1 MTNDYYVVYV
11 SCSYI
16 FGIVY
21 VSLYTIHDNDN
32 LVLTSH
38 TLLQIIVI
46 VIDLQYCHLVV

>member
-1 MTNDYYVVYV
+1 MTHDYYVVYV

-32 LVLTSH
+32 FVLTSH
-38 TLLQIIVI
+38 NPNPFTYFQ
-46 VIDLQYCHLVV
+46 